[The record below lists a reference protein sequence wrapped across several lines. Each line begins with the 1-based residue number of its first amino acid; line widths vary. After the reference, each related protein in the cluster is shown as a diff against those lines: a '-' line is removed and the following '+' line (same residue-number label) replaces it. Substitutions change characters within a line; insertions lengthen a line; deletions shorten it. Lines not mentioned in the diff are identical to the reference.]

1 MYFILPK
8 TSFTIISSSVYI
20 LFYKFMFI
28 WYDIYIII
36 KHNSEEIWGNISI
49 IDFRQIF
56 DVFCDHRTLCMLEV
70 SQCLFNSDHN
80 QLTQEIKALELINPS
95 LKVVHE
101 NQ

>member
-1 MYFILPK
+1 MLVEGLRGN
-8 TSFTIISSSVYI
+8 TTITH
-20 LFYKFMFI
+20 LNLNEMK
-28 WYDIYIII
+28 
-36 KHNSEEIWGNISI
+36 ISI
-49 IDFRQIF
+49 TDFRQIF
-56 DVFCDHRTLCMLEV
+56 GVLRDHRRLRVLEV